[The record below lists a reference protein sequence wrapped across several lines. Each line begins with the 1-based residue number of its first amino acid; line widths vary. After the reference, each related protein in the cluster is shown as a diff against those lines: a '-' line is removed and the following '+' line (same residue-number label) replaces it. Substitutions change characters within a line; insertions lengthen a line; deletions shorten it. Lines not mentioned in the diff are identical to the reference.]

1 MIPDDVIESVRE
13 AADLVGIIGEHVELK
28 RTGSDYR
35 GPCPFHGGTHR
46 NFAVIPK
53 KGMFYCFVCHEA
65 GDVFTFFMKKLGM
78 DYPTAVR
85 ETARRVGIVIP
96 ERTGPTGPDPREPLY
111 QAVATAADWF
121 SRQLHESPEA
131 DGARQYLGSRHVTLE
146 QAQVQGLGYA
156 PRGGGGTA
164 FLDAMKGLGLR
175 EEVLLEAGL
184 LVKREDGTL
193 IPRFRGRLLFPIHDL
208 RSRVVAF
215 SGRLLGDGEP
225 KYLNSP
231 DTPVF
236 HKGKLLYNL
245 HLAKHAMRKA
255 ERAILVE
262 GQFDVLRLTLTGLD
276 EVVAPLG
283 TGLSDDQAALLQ
295 RHTAHVI
302 LLYDSDDAGLRATF
316 RAGDAL
322 LRHKL
327 RVSVASLPEGE
338 DPDTLVQRHGAAP
351 LEQALKDSVDVLE
364 RKIQILERKG
374 FFGTLPGRRRALDRL
389 LPTIRAAADPITKEL
404 YISRVAEAAGV
415 RRDVL
420 EREAGGQGG
429 QGGQG
434 GRGGRGGRDA
444 MPTALTAATALP
456 SSAEKSLLLLM
467 MAGEPW
473 RSRVLEAVDAEEI
486 EFPVYRAVFEALAED
501 APDRLDEIAARAYEA
516 LQAEGLGENVP
527 DALFERAVN
536 WLEARRLDREIERIN
551 RAIPFATDDEKAKLA
566 HEKQRLAAE
575 RNAKRPTYGIIQTA
589 RRKGAPG
596 S

>member
-1 MIPDDVIESVRE
+1 MIPDDIIEQVRD

-53 KGMFYCFVCHEA
+53 KGMFYCYVCHEA
-65 GDVFTFFMKKLGM
+65 GDVYTFFMKKLGM

-85 ETARRVGIVIP
+85 EVARRVGITIP
-96 ERTGPTGPDPREPLY
+96 ERSGPTGPDPREPLFA
-111 QAVATAADWF
+111 AVATAADWF
-121 SRQLHESPEA
+121 ARQLRDNPEA
-131 DGARQYLGSRHVTLE
+131 EIARKYLESRHVTLE

-156 PRGGGGTA
+156 PRGPA
-164 FLDAMKGLGLR
+164 LLDAMKGLGVR

-184 LVKREDGTL
+184 LVKREDGSKV
-193 IPRFRGRLLFPIHDL
+193 PRFRGRLLFPIHDL
-208 RSRVVAF
+208 RSRIVAF
-215 SGRLLGDGEP
+215 SGRILGDGEP

-231 DTPVF
+231 ETPIF
-236 HKGKLLYNL
+236 HKGQLLYNL

-255 ERAILVE
+255 ERTILVE
-262 GQFDVLRLTLTGLD
+262 GQFDVLRLSLAGFE

-295 RHTAHVI
+295 RHTPHVI

-327 RVSVASLPEGE
+327 RVSVATLPEGE
-338 DPDTLVQRHGAAP
+338 DPDTLVQNKGAAA
-351 LEQALKDSVDVLE
+351 LEAALKDAVDVLE
-364 RKIQILERKG
+364 RKIQILERRG

-389 LPTIRAAADPITKEL
+389 LPTIRAAADPITREL
-404 YISRVAEAAGV
+404 YISRVAEVAGI
-415 RRDVL
+415 RKDVL
-420 EREAGGQGG
+420 EREVGAGSREQG
-429 QGGQG
+429 
-434 GRGGRGGRDA
+434 A
-444 MPTALTAATALP
+444 ALQRPLPAPSSLLP

-473 RSRVLEAVDAEEI
+473 RSRVVEAVDSEEI
-486 EFPVYRAVFEALAED
+486 EFPAYRVLFEALLDD
-501 APDRLDEIAARAYEA
+501 APDRLDETAARAYES
-516 LQAEGLGENVP
+516 LQAEGLGTDQP
-527 DALFERAVN
+527 DAVFERAVN
-536 WLEARRLDREIERIN
+536 QLEARRLDREIERIN
-551 RAIPFATDDEKAKLA
+551 RALPFASDAEKANLA
-566 HEKQRLAAE
+566 HEKVRLAAE
-575 RNAKRPTYGIIQTA
+575 RNAKRPTYGIIQSA